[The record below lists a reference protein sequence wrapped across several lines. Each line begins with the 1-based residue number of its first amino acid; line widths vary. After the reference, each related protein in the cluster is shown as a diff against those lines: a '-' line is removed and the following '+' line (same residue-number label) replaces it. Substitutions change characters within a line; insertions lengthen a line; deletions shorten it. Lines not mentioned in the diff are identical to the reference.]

1 MVTAHPVPHHKREPR
16 RRGQR
21 RGSEASGP
29 RMGDRM
35 RPPSRLEQQELTKS
49 SRCHGQCAP
58 AALIHSEMRCT
69 TMPSI
74 PR

>member
-1 MVTAHPVPHHKREPR
+1 
-16 RRGQR
+16 
-21 RGSEASGP
+21 
-29 RMGDRM
+29 MGDRI
-35 RPPSRLEQQELTKS
+35 RPPSETRQQELTKG